1 MRALRNGSQRDG
13 CRLMISGL
21 FTRYRL
27 IGLALAAAIYV
38 IDQAIKYYVRVTID
52 LRNQPDGVYGLL
64 SFFDLRWTENR
75 GVSLGMLEATSMEMR
90 WALVLGTAVVALIVL
105 IWMMRERLLGDILA
119 LALILGGAMGNI
131 YDRYTWGYV
140 IDYAD
145 LHFGDF
151 RPFLIFNVADACIT
165 IGVVIILV
173 RSLFFSE
180 KDDNEPNTPH
190 ARPAES

>member
-1 MRALRNGSQRDG
+1 
-13 CRLMISGL
+13 MISRL
-21 FTRYRL
+21 FTKSRV
-27 IGLALAAAIYV
+27 IGLALAVAIFV

-64 SFFDLRWTENR
+64 PFFDLRWTENR

-90 WALVLGTAVVALIVL
+90 WALVLGTAVIACIVL
-105 IWMMRERLLGDILA
+105 IWMMRERLLGDILG
-119 LALILGGAMGNI
+119 LALILGGALGNI
-131 YDRYTWGYV
+131 YDRYMWGYV
-140 IDYAD
+140 IDFAD
-145 LHFGDF
+145 LHFGNF